1 LKALDDIFGDRICYE
16 ENERILHTTDV
27 GILPDVLNMGVIDL
41 LIDRMPEAVVQPN
54 SVEEIQALLQ
64 YCNRERIPITPRG
77 AATGG
82 VGGAVPANGGIVVN
96 FSLMDKIL
104 DIDKKK
110 MLVTVEPGVI
120 WADLEDELRAQGLM
134 NRTIPS
140 SAPSSTVAGW
150 IASGGVG
157 YGSFEFGPVDDN
169 IESVVLALPDGE
181 LREMSGT
188 GLEMVIGCYG
198 STGIIVKATFRIK
211 KAEEIVPVELGFP
224 TRKEM
229 IIALQELVRDVPM
242 WTCNFETEE
251 YITLKQMSKGEGKE
265 SMANSILLG
274 IPRRRYDPE
283 VFEKI
288 ANKGRGKIMEHA
300 DVAWEGR
307 YLPLRI
313 KKLGPSIVVGEVL
326 VPVRRLDGFFEAMY
340 KKLKNE
346 TFGIEGTI
354 TNRREA
360 AVRLFVL
367 SDERESFGLNYLG
380 EWAHPI
386 TMLKIAKKFSGR
398 TYQTGLYLGGET
410 KSYFGKERLKWIFS
424 FKRVVDPKGILNP
437 GKIVPM
443 YRYALIFGM
452 ASHFLGLM
460 KSKKYKAVNP
470 PDKELAYLTDYHAHI
485 QSCIACGYCRKGCP
499 IYDEVKWES
508 SSSKGKMAYAKL
520 LTQLKAD
527 IDPYIIK
534 RFYQCT
540 LCGQCKEVC
549 QGELPTCDIW
559 TNFRSKLMEM
569 GYPPMEAYPMML
581 ESIIDHGNPF
591 GEARNK
597 RTEIFPDDAEGLLLP
612 GQEGDADFLLWV
624 GCVNSYNDVNTLP
637 NLMAVLDAAG
647 AKYRVLGEDEGC
659 CGSIVHM
666 SGLPGFTDVANGAV
680 ARIQATELDTMAT
693 PCAGCANHFREIY
706 PKHDIDVGVR
716 VKHAVEIVDEL
727 IRDDKLEFF
736 KPFKK
741 KVAYHDPCELGR
753 HLGIYE
759 PPRRIL
765 KSIPGLQYIE
775 LPHNRVDAKCCGG
788 GGGLKAVDLDI
799 SQDIAFRRVKSA
811 IEAGAQVLV
820 SACPSCKANLRL
832 AADRARK
839 EKVGKIKVMDIS
851 EVMKRALGKPPV
863 ESTRDDE

>member
-1 LKALDDIFGDRICYE
+1 MKALDDIFGDRVSYE

-27 GILPDVLNMGVIDL
+27 GILPDVLNMGVIDI
-41 LIDRMPEAVVQPN
+41 LIDRMPDAVVQPN
-54 SVEEIQALLQ
+54 SVDEILALLD

-96 FSLMDKIL
+96 FTYMDKIL
-104 DIDKKK
+104 NIDKEK

-120 WADLEDELRAQGLM
+120 WADLEDELQKQGLM

-169 IESVVLALPDGE
+169 VASVVLALPDGE

-198 STGIIVKATFRIK
+198 ATGIIVEATFRIK
-211 KAEEIVPVELGFP
+211 EAEEIVPVELGFP

-229 IIALQELVRDVPM
+229 LLALQNLVADVPM

-251 YITLKQMSKGEGKE
+251 YIALKQMSTGAVKE
-265 SMANSILLG
+265 EMANSILLG
-274 IPRRRYDPE
+274 IPRSRYDPE
-283 VFEKI
+283 LFEKI
-288 ANKGRGKIMEHA
+288 VANSRGQVMEHA
-300 DVAWEGR
+300 DVAWQGR

-326 VPVRRLDGFFEAMY
+326 VPVRRLDGFLEALY
-340 KKLKNE
+340 KKLGNE

-354 TNRREA
+354 TSRREA

-380 EWAHPI
+380 EWSHPI
-386 TMLKIAKKFSGR
+386 NMLKVAKKFSGR
-398 TYQTGLYLGGET
+398 TYQTGLFLGKET

-424 FKRVVDPKGILNP
+424 FKRVVDPNGILNP

-443 YRYALIFGM
+443 YRYALIFGL

-460 KSKKYKAVNP
+460 KSKRYKQINP
-470 PDKELAYLTDYHAHI
+470 PDMEIAYLTDYYAHI
-485 QSCIACGYCRKGCP
+485 QSCIACGYCRNNCP
-499 IYDEVKWES
+499 VYNEVRWES

-527 IDPYIIK
+527 IDPYIIN
-534 RFYQCT
+534 RIYQCT

-559 TNFRSKLMEM
+559 TNLRSKLMNM
-569 GYPPMEAYPMML
+569 GFEPNEAYPVMVASVS
-581 ESIIDHGNPF
+581 EHGNPF
-591 GEARNK
+591 GEPKDK
-597 RTEIFPDDAEGLLLP
+597 RTEIYPDDAKGLLLP
-612 GQEGDADFLLWV
+612 DMEGDADFLLWV

-637 NLMAVLDAAG
+637 NLMSVFDAAG
-647 AKYRVLGEDEGC
+647 LKYRVLGEDEGC

-666 SGLPGFTDVANGAV
+666 SGLPGFTDIAGDAV
-680 ARIQATELDTMAT
+680 SRIQATGLDTLVT

-706 PKHDIDVGVR
+706 PKHNIDVGVK
-716 VKHAVEIVDEL
+716 VMHAVEIIDEL
-727 IRDDKLEFF
+727 IMDDKLKFY

-753 HLGIYE
+753 HLKIYE
-759 PPRRIL
+759 PPRGIL
-765 KSIPGLQYIE
+765 KAIPGLEYIE
-775 LPHNRVDAKCCGG
+775 LPKNRGDAICCGG

-799 SQDIAFRRVKSA
+799 SQDIAYNRILA
-811 IEAGAQVLV
+811 ALDEGADILV

-839 EKVGKIKVMDIS
+839 EKVGKIRVMDIN
-851 EVMKRALGKPPV
+851 EILKKALGKPPV
-863 ESTRDDE
+863 AE